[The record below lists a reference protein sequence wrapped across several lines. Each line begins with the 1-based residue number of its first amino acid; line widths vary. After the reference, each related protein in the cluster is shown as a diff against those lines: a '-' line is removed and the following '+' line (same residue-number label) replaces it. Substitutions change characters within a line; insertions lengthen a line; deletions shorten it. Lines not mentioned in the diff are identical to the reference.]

1 MALRRQAATP
11 PNDTVQAVPVFT
23 TDPIGAAMFAGIV
36 NGTLGHLGE
45 RPVIDAGRGPRWHG
59 WTKAPQEFRGA
70 LGVGGARPVVSPVTT
85 IDQERG
91 ASVAPDV
98 IQQIFE
104 QRASAGRFE

>member
-1 MALRRQAATP
+1 MGRFRRPAAA

-23 TDPIGAAMFAGIV
+23 TDPHGAAMFHGIL

-45 RPVIDAGRGPRWHG
+45 RPVIDADRDPWHG

-70 LGVGGARPVVSPVTT
+70 LGLGGGQPTVDLVTT

-104 QRASAGRFE
+104 SRAAAGRFE

>member
-1 MALRRQAATP
+1 MLGRRPVAA

-23 TDPIGAAMFAGIV
+23 TDPHGAAMFAGIV

-45 RPVIDAGRGPRWHG
+45 RPVIDASRNPWHG
-59 WTKAPQEFRGA
+59 WTRSPQSFRGA
-70 LGVGGARPVVSPVTT
+70 LGVGGGRPVVVPGARL
-85 IDQERG
+85 DQAQG

-104 QRASAGRFE
+104 SRAATGRFE

>member
-1 MALRRQAATP
+1 MLRRRPETA

-23 TDPIGAAMFAGIV
+23 TDPHGAAMFHGIL
-36 NGTLGHLGE
+36 NGNLGHLGD
-45 RPVIDAGRGPRWHG
+45 RPVIDATRSPWHG
-59 WTKAPQEFRGA
+59 WTRSPQSFRGA
-70 LGVGGARPVVSPVTT
+70 LGVGGGRPNVDPVTT

>member
-1 MALRRQAATP
+1 MGLRRRPESAA
-11 PNDTVQAVPVFT
+11 NDTVQAVPVFT
-23 TDPIGAAMFAGIV
+23 TDPHGVAMFHGIL

-45 RPVIDAGRGPRWHG
+45 RPVIDAGRSPWHG

-70 LGVGGARPVVSPVTT
+70 LGVGGGRPTVPPYST

-104 QRASAGRFE
+104 QRAGAGRFE